1 MKKNSDSFDFASF
14 FAWTFLNFLA
24 RCELIL
30 YVISYRPRDMY
41 EKMEHY
47 RDRLESDESSQI
59 KVAAPIFLL
68 IGVIMMICAILL
80 YVLRYFVKQRQSRN
94 PYQISNGILNS
105 VYLVQKTSHSDRPM
119 SSKTEVFLDQPLD
132 VSTYYIN
139 IFKKK

>member
-1 MKKNSDSFDFASF
+1 
-14 FAWTFLNFLA
+14 
-24 RCELIL
+24 
-30 YVISYRPRDMY
+30 MY

-94 PYQISNGILNS
+94 PYQISSGILNS
-105 VYLVQKTSHSDRPM
+105 LYLVQKTTDTDRPM
-119 SSKTEVFLDQPLD
+119 SSKTDVFLDQPLD
-132 VSTYYIN
+132 VST
-139 IFKKK
+139 IFWNLMTSYLLLSLV

>member
-1 MKKNSDSFDFASF
+1 
-14 FAWTFLNFLA
+14 
-24 RCELIL
+24 
-30 YVISYRPRDMY
+30 MY

-47 RDRLESDESSQI
+47 RDRLESEESSQI

-94 PYQISNGILNS
+94 PYQISSGILNS
-105 VYLVQKTSHSDRPM
+105 LYLVQKTTDTDRPM

-132 VSTYYIN
+132 VSTQCKMYIN
-139 IFKKK
+139 NIFIFKVLFIVKTYYHTM